1 MKNEIENRTPDLL
14 QAVKTIKQAILESQ
28 YRAAKAV
35 NREQLALYYGIG
47 KFVSENSREGT
58 WGTGAIETI
67 SQTLQKELPGLRGF
81 SATSIK
87 KMRQFYEQWSMLTN
101 RPPVAGD
108 LKSADN
114 EPVIKTEQLLAVIR
128 PPMAG
133 ELDLQEFFALG
144 FSHHNEILSQ
154 TKTLEERVFYIH
166 QAATL
171 CWDKYTLRD
180 MLKADLYHHQAQM
193 PNNFLKTLPKKQQ
206 ALKAIEMFKDEYMLD
221 FINVEELGVR
231 DPQDIDERV
240 IENSI
245 VQNIKNF
252 IMTFGKSFTYHGHQ
266 VHYDKMGHDHWI
278 DLLFFNRELRSLV
291 VVELKKGAF
300 KPAYLGQL
308 SLYLRILDDDERL
321 PGENPSVG
329 IILCKDADKAYV
341 EYVLQ
346 DYNKPMG
353 VATYKVTQDRL
364 RELLPSEEEMRRLL
378 VADHSD
384 IDEIFNEAKED

>member
-35 NREQLALYYGIG
+35 NREQLALYYSIG

-67 SQTLQKELPGLRGF
+67 SQALQKELPGLRGF

-101 RPPVAGD
+101 RPPMAGD
-108 LKSADN
+108 LQSSDDEA
-114 EPVIKTEQLLAVIR
+114 VIKTDQLLTVIR

-133 ELDLQEFFALG
+133 DLDLQDFFALG

-171 CWDKYTLRD
+171 SWDKYTLRD
-180 MLKADLYHHQAQM
+180 MLKADLFQHQAQM

-206 ALKAIEMFKDEYMLD
+206 ALKAIEMFKDEYLLD

-231 DPQDIDERV
+231 DPQDRV
-240 IENSI
+240 FAI
-245 VQNIKNF
+245 
-252 IMTFGKSFTYHGHQ
+252 
-266 VHYDKMGHDHWI
+266 
-278 DLLFFNRELRSLV
+278 
-291 VVELKKGAF
+291 
-300 KPAYLGQL
+300 
-308 SLYLRILDDDERL
+308 LRILM
-321 PGENPSVG
+321 SV
-329 IILCKDADKAYV
+329 
-341 EYVLQ
+341 
-346 DYNKPMG
+346 
-353 VATYKVTQDRL
+353 
-364 RELLPSEEEMRRLL
+364 
-378 VADHSD
+378 
-384 IDEIFNEAKED
+384 

>member
-1 MKNEIENRTPDLL
+1 MNNDMEKINAEMLA
-14 QAVKTIKQAILESQ
+14 AVKTIKQAILESQ

-35 NREQLALYYGIG
+35 NREQLALYYSIG

-81 SATSIK
+81 SASNIK
-87 KMRQFYEQWSMLTN
+87 NMRQFYEQWSILTN
-101 RPPVAGD
+101 RQPMAVEMQTSEN
-108 LKSADN
+108 KEIIN
-114 EPVIKTEQLLAVIR
+114 TTQLLDINR
-128 PPMAG
+128 QPMADD
-133 ELDLQEFFALG
+133 LDLLDFFALG
-144 FSHHNEILSQ
+144 FTLHMEILAKA
-154 TKTLEERVFYIH
+154 KTLEERVFYIH
-166 QAATL
+166 QCAAMS
-171 CWDKYTLRD
+171 WDKYELRD
-180 MLKADLYHHQAQM
+180 MLKADLFHHQAQM

-206 ALKAIEMFKDEYMLD
+206 ALKAIEMFKDEYLLD

-278 DLLFFNRELRSLV
+278 DLLFFNRVLKALV

-308 SLYLRILDDDERL
+308 AAYLRILDDDERL

-329 IILCKDADKAYV
+329 IILCKDADKTYV

-353 VATYKVTQDRL
+353 VATYKVTQERL
-364 RELLPSEEEMRRLL
+364 RELLPSEDEMRRLL
-378 VADHSD
+378 VADDSD